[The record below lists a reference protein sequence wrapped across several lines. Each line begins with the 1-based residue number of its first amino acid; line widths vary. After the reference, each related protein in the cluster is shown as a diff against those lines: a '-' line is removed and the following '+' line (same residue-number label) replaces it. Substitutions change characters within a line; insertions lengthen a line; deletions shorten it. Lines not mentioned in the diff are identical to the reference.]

1 MINKKRSPL
10 YIRGLYLI
18 FHHFY
23 TVISTYTYFTLYLTT
38 IVENLH
44 VKPWEL
50 LLVMHL
56 YDTCIKIRI
65 FYILQLKSSVVK
77 YIKNLMSRLC
87 CNKFHPL
94 HYYILSIYEGVLIS
108 P

>member
-1 MINKKRSPL
+1 MINKKTPSL

-23 TVISTYTYFTLYLTT
+23 TVISTYFTLYLAI

-44 VKPWEL
+44 MKPWEL

-56 YDTCIKIRI
+56 YDTCINNKT
-65 FYILQLKSSVVK
+65 FYKILQLKVISGAVHQELNVK
-77 YIKNLMSRLC
+77 TML
-87 CNKFHPL
+87 
-94 HYYILSIYEGVLIS
+94 
-108 P
+108 